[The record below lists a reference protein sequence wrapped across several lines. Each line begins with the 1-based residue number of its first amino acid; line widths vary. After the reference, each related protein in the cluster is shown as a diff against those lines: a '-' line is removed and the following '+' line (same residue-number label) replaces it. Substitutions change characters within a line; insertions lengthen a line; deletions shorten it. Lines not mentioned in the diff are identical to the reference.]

1 MNITKIKANAQDM
14 LDSFAKKHGSE
25 HTALILISN
34 ITGVEDTG
42 ITWDNHLGNVMK
54 KFLKDVTTLDFK
66 WEDDIHN
73 HIYHDMELS
82 DDDTPGSFL
91 EWLWDEPERVQFIK
105 RAVTEYNCDGDGELR
120 AWAVKIEMESLC
132 SLVYRHLSG
141 RIKGV
146 TCPAGRTED
155 K

>member
-1 MNITKIKANAQDM
+1 MFDITKIKANAQDM
-14 LDSFAKKHGSE
+14 LDGFKEKYGTRAI
-25 HTALILISN
+25 TAV

-42 ITWDNHLGNVMK
+42 FTWDNHLETVMK
-54 KFLKDVTTLDFK
+54 KFLTDIVTFDFK
-66 WEDDIHN
+66 SEDDIHN
-73 HIYHDMELS
+73 HIYYDMELP
-82 DDDTPGSFL
+82 DEDTPGSFL
-91 EWLWDEPERVQFIK
+91 KWLETNPERVQFIK
-105 RAVTEYNCDGDGELR
+105 RAVTDYNCAGDGELLAR
-120 AWAVKIEMESLC
+120 AVKLGIEPLC

>member
-1 MNITKIKANAQDM
+1 VFDITKIKANAQDM
-14 LDSFAKKHGSE
+14 LDGFKEKYGTQAI
-25 HTALILISN
+25 TAV

-42 ITWDNHLGNVMK
+42 FTWDNHLETVMK
-54 KFLKDVTTLDFK
+54 KFLTDIVTFDFK
-66 WEDDIHN
+66 SEDDIHN
-73 HIYHDMELS
+73 HIYHDMELP

-91 EWLWDEPERVQFIK
+91 EWLEHNQERVQFIK
-105 RAVTEYNCDGDGELR
+105 RAFAEYNCAGDGELL
-120 AWAVKIEMESLC
+120 AWAVRLEMESLC